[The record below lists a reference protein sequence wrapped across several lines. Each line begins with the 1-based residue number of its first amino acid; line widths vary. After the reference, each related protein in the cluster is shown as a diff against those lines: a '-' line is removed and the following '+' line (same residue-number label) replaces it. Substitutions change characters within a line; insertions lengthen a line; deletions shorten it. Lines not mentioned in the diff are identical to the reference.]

1 MTPEQRLQSL
11 GLVLPPPPRPAGNY
25 VPGVRAGQLLFM
37 SGVGPTRADGQVI
50 IGRVGADLTIEQGVE
65 AARVVGLAMLA
76 NIRAVAGSLDAVE
89 RVVKTLGM
97 VNCTAEFGEMPRVIN
112 GFSDLFVE
120 VFGEERGRGAR
131 SAVGMGAL
139 PRGIAVEVEM
149 VLQLAEGR

>member
-37 SGVGPTRADGQVI
+37 SGVGPTRADGRVI
-50 IGRVGADLTIEQGVE
+50 VGRVGADLTIEQGVE

-149 VLQLAEGR
+149 VLQLADGR